1 MTQTSVRSSPTLDL
15 IEWSFGDTATIR
27 LSVGPDEP
35 VQLLGLGQSTVLLDP
50 QTERIPLVEISLDRE
65 GRTGRSPN
73 AQNRQYVAS
82 ARLRLVDQ
90 REWEDAGVRL
100 LEIRQADPKTRVEV
114 ATQFEHRPGADAVR
128 VVNRV
133 TNAGP
138 EPVALHYIS
147 TVNLGGFTDAAIGE
161 EPERLQLS
169 WVRNAWFAEF
179 RWQTQTL
186 EQAGIVD
193 IGPLGGEEG
202 TVDIG
207 GANNSSLGRVEVAGI
222 GSWSTGDFLPVGAVT
237 DTATGRAWTWQIE
250 HNGAWQWQALDR
262 ARQLYV
268 SLSGP
273 TEDRHGWSQT
283 LATGETF
290 TTVPATLAVSADG
303 LEGAL
308 AELTR
313 YRRLIRRPNADNTEC
328 PVIFNDYMNALNGD
342 PTTGKLLPLI
352 DAAAAAGSEYFV
364 IDAGWY
370 ADDPGWWDS
379 VGEWQP
385 SARRFPGGL
394 GEVIEAIAAHQMVPG
409 LWLEPEVI
417 GVRSPVLD
425 RLPTEALFARD
436 GVPLAENGRYQLDLR
451 HPAARAHLDETIDRL
466 IADFG
471 IGYFKFDYNINI
483 GTGTDLANAGQGA
496 GEKIAP
502 GAGLLGHNR
511 AYSDWLDG
519 LFVRHPELVIENCSS
534 GGMRVDY
541 AQLSRLSLQS
551 TSDQTDPVRYVPISA
566 AAPACVAP
574 EQSAVWAYPQP
585 DWSVDVNELTMINAL
600 LGRVHLSGRLDR
612 LDAAGR
618 QQIGDGI
625 SVYKAIRHRIPDAV
639 GTWPLGL
646 PGWYDP
652 WCAVGLRDGEGILLQ
667 VWRRG
672 GGSEITLPL
681 PILRGSAVQARV
693 LYPSAGGAELSWSD
707 EDATLTVRLP
717 RSPSAVLIELG
728 RSTPTTDRP
737 RSTSAD
743 SPDQSGR

>member
-1 MTQTSVRSSPTLDL
+1 MTPPASPSRRRID
-15 IEWSFGDTATIR
+15 WR
-27 LSVGPDEP
+27 LGNAVLQLLAPEDEP
-35 VQLLGLGQSTVLLDP
+35 VHLIAVVPAGAAASSSLPV
-50 QTERIPLVEISLDRE
+50 PLVEISLNRE

-90 REWEDAGVRL
+90 RDWEDRGVRL
-100 LEIRQADPKTRVEV
+100 LEVRQADPTTGVEV
-114 ATQFEHRPGADAVR
+114 ATRFEHRAGAEAVR
-128 VVNRV
+128 VTNVV
-133 TNAGP
+133 TNGGGD
-138 EPVALHYIS
+138 PVTVHYIS
-147 TVNLGGFTDAAIGE
+147 TLNLGGFTDAAIGDQ
-161 EPERLQLS
+161 PEQLQLS
-169 WVRNAWFAEF
+169 WVRNAWLAEF

-237 DTATGRAWTWQIE
+237 DTVTGRAWTWQIE

-262 ARQLYV
+262 ARQLYL

-283 LATGETF
+283 LAAGETF

-313 YRRLIRRPNADNTEC
+313 YRRLIRRPNADNAGC
-328 PVIFNDYMNALNGD
+328 PVIFNDYMNALMGD
-342 PTTGKLLPLI
+342 PTTEKLLPLI
-352 DAAAAAGSEYFV
+352 EAAAEAGSEYFV

-370 ADDPGWWDS
+370 ADGPGWWDS

-385 SARRFPGGL
+385 STRRFPGGL
-394 GEVIEAIAAHQMVPG
+394 GEVIEAITSHAMVPG

-417 GVRSPVLD
+417 GVRSPVVD

-451 HPAARAHLDETIDRL
+451 HPAARAHLDETVDRL

-483 GTGTDLANAGQGA
+483 GTGTDVGTGGGGA
-496 GEKIAP
+496 GKKIAP

-511 AYSDWLDG
+511 AYSNWLDG
-519 LFVRHPELVIENCSS
+519 LFVRHPGLVIENCSS
-534 GGMRVDY
+534 GGMRVDH

-551 TSDQTDPVRYVPISA
+551 TSDQTDPVRYAPISA
-566 AAPACVAP
+566 AAPACLAP

-585 DWSVDVNELTMINAL
+585 DWSVDVNELAMINAL
-600 LGRVHLSGRLDR
+600 LGRVHLSGHLDQ

-618 QQIGDGI
+618 QRIADGI
-625 SVYKAIRHRIPDAV
+625 AVYKAIRPRIPHAV

-646 PGWYDP
+646 PGWYDS
-652 WCAVGLRDGEGILLQ
+652 WCAVGLRDDEGILLQ

-672 GGSEITLPL
+672 GEPQIELPMSGLGGS
-681 PILRGSAVQARV
+681 GVQTRV
-693 LYPSAGGAELSWSD
+693 LYPGGGDASVSWSD
-707 EDATLTVRLP
+707 EKATLTVGLP
-717 RSPSAVLIELG
+717 RSPSAVLIEL
-728 RSTPTTDRP
+728 
-737 RSTSAD
+737 SA
-743 SPDQSGR
+743 GA